1 MPWASRVSFPRP
13 LAVTNKCPGQPRW
26 SLTFHFLFL
35 GRLESQI
42 LLQLGNSERLE
53 GKAYEAYVS
62 GLRSLLAEFKAK
74 QCKDFDTISQAI
86 IDYRSRFY
94 GDRSKVL
101 PLGDVGL

>member
-1 MPWASRVSFPRP
+1 M
-13 LAVTNKCPGQPRW
+13 TDKCPGQPRW

-35 GRLESQI
+35 RRLESQI
-42 LLQLGNSERLE
+42 LLQLGNSERLQ

-94 GDRSKVL
+94 EDRSRVL

>member
-1 MPWASRVSFPRP
+1 MDYNLPR
-13 LAVTNKCPGQPRW
+13 Q
-26 SLTFHFLFL
+26 
-35 GRLESQI
+35 LESQT

-94 GDRSKVL
+94 GDRSRVL
-101 PLGDVGL
+101 PLGDVSL